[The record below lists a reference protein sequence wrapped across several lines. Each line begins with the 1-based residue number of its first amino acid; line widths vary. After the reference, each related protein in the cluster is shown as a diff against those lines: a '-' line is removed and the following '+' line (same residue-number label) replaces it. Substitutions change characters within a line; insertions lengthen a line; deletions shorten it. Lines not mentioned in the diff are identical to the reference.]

1 MTTAVNLRATRRE
14 WIGLSILIL
23 PTLIVSMDM
32 TVTYLALPVLS
43 AALHPTSAE
52 LLWITDIFGF
62 FEAGMLIVMGSL
74 GDRIG
79 LKKLLLCGASAFTV
93 ASVLAAFAPSAFWLI
108 VARAVMGIAGATLL
122 PTVLSLIRNM
132 FHDNVQRTFAMGL
145 YTTCFSSGTML
156 GPIIGGFLL
165 SHFWWGSIF
174 LMPVPLILIMLFTA
188 PALLPEFKDHHAK
201 SLDLLSSAF
210 LICATLLAIL
220 GIKQIAQ
227 NGWDI
232 LPLVCIAGGSVIGVL
247 FVRRQ
252 KLLTHPLIDLSLF
265 KQVGFPV
272 ALTALFIG
280 LFSWAGIFLFVG
292 QYLQS
297 VLGISSFS
305 AGLWMLPGAAGS
317 IILCMFAPVAIKY
330 ISRGKMIATGLAVL
344 TIGILLLTWL
354 TINSL
359 ALLAVA
365 MFLISGGCGLTVT
378 LGIDMVVA
386 SAPPNKA
393 GAAAGI
399 SETSTNFGAALG
411 VALLG
416 CLWTAI
422 YRDAISKKMPS
433 GLSPH
438 DTDAVKNTIGG
449 AVAQATRLHQPALA
463 NLARQAFVHSLHLT
477 ALVSAFL
484 VFIVAVLVAVKFNKG
499 SLSAGA

>member
-1 MTTAVNLRATRRE
+1 MTTVANLKATRRE

-62 FEAGMLIVMGSL
+62 FEAGLLIVMGSL

-79 LKKLLLCGASAFTV
+79 LKKLLLSGASAFTA

-108 VARAVMGIAGATLL
+108 AARAIMGIAGATLL

-132 FHDNVQRTFAMGL
+132 FHDDRQRTFAMGL

-174 LMPVPLILIMLFTA
+174 LMPVPLILIMLVAA

-201 SLDLLSSAF
+201 SLDLFSSAL
-210 LICATLLAIL
+210 LISATLLAIF
-220 GIKQIAQ
+220 GIKQAAQ
-227 NGWDI
+227 NGWGVLPIACI
-232 LPLVCIAGGSVIGVL
+232 LAGLIIALL

-252 KLLTHPLIDLSLF
+252 KTIPDPLIDLSLF
-265 KQVGFPV
+265 KQHGFSV
-272 ALTALFIG
+272 ALAALFIG
-280 LFSWAGIFLFVG
+280 LFAWSGIFLFVG

-297 VLGISSFS
+297 VLGLSSFS
-305 AGLWMLPGAAGS
+305 AGLWMLPGALGS
-317 IILCMFAPVAIKY
+317 VILCMLAPGAIKY
-330 ISRGKMIATGLAVL
+330 VSRGVAITAGLAVL
-344 TIGILLLTWL
+344 TAGILLLLGL
-354 TINSL
+354 TENSL
-359 ALLAVA
+359 SLLITA

-386 SAPPNKA
+386 SVPANKA

-399 SETSTNFGAALG
+399 SETSTNFGAGLG

-416 CLWTAI
+416 CLWTAL
-422 YRDAISKKMPS
+422 YRGIISKSMPS
-433 GLSPH
+433 GLSTR
-438 DTDAVKNTIGG
+438 DADAVKNTIGG
-449 AVAQATRLHQPALA
+449 AVAEAGKLHQPALA
-463 NLARQAFVHSLHLT
+463 NLARQAFVHSLHIT
-477 ALVSAFL
+477 ALAAAFL
-484 VFIVAVLVAVKFNKG
+484 VLIAAVLAAVKFKRR
-499 SLSAGA
+499 AVPA

>member
-1 MTTAVNLRATRRE
+1 MLTATNMKATRRE

-43 AALHPTSAE
+43 AALRLNSAE

-62 FEAGMLIVMGSL
+62 FEAGLLIVMGSL

-79 LKKLLLCGASAFTV
+79 LKKLLLYGASAFSA

-108 VARAVMGIAGATLL
+108 AARAVMGIAGATLL

-132 FHDNVQRTFAMGL
+132 FHNDVERTFAMGL

-174 LMPVPLILIMLFTA
+174 LMPLPLILIMLFAA
-188 PALLPEFKDHHAK
+188 PALLPEFKNHHAK
-201 SLDLLSSAF
+201 SIDLFSATL
-210 LICATLLAIL
+210 LISATLLAIF

-227 NGWDI
+227 NGWTI
-232 LPLVCIAGGSVIGVL
+232 LPLLCILAGFVIARI
-247 FVRRQ
+247 FVKRQ
-252 KLLTHPLIDLSLF
+252 KSITDPLIDLSLF
-265 KQVGFPV
+265 KQRGFSV
-272 ALTALFIG
+272 ALAAIFIC
-280 LFSWAGIFLFVG
+280 LFSWSGIFLFVG

-305 AGLWMLPGAAGS
+305 AGLWMLPGAMGS
-317 IILCMFAPVAIKY
+317 IILCMFAPVAVKY
-330 ISRGKMIATGLAVL
+330 VNR
-344 TIGILLLTWL
+344 GILIAAGLTVLMLGALLLLGL
-354 TINSL
+354 TVNSL
-359 ALLAVA
+359 ALLVVS

-386 SAPPNKA
+386 AAPPGKA

-399 SETSTNFGAALG
+399 SETSTNFGAGLG

-422 YRDAISKKMPS
+422 YRGKISKHIPT
-433 GLSPH
+433 GLSPR
-438 DTDAVKNTIGG
+438 DVEAMKNTVGG
-449 AVAQATRLHQPALA
+449 AVAQAGKLHQPALA
-463 NLARQAFVHSLHLT
+463 NLARQSFVQSLHIT

-484 VFIVAVLVAVKFNKG
+484 VLIVAVLVAGKFSRKVVP
-499 SLSAGA
+499 A

>member
-1 MTTAVNLRATRRE
+1 MTIPSNLKATRRE
-14 WIGLSILIL
+14 WLGLSILIL

-62 FEAGMLIVMGSL
+62 FEASLLIVMGSL

-79 LKKLLLCGASAFTV
+79 LKKLLLSGASAFTG
-93 ASVLAAFAPSAFWLI
+93 ASVLAAFAPSVFWLI
-108 VARAVMGIAGATLL
+108 MARAVMGIAGATLL

-132 FHDNVQRTFAMGL
+132 FHDDRQRTFAMGL

-174 LMPVPLILIMLFTA
+174 LIPVPLILVMLFTA
-188 PALLPEFKDHHAK
+188 PALLPEFKDVHAK
-201 SLDLLSSAF
+201 SFDLFSAVL
-210 LICATLLAIL
+210 LICATLLAIF
-220 GIKQIAQ
+220 GIKQVAQ
-227 NGWDI
+227 NGWSF
-232 LPLVCIAGGSVIGVL
+232 LPLGCISVGFAIALV

-252 KLLTHPLIDLSLF
+252 KSLTDPLIDLSLF
-265 KQVGFPV
+265 KRRGLPT
-272 ALTALFIG
+272 ALMALFIG

-297 VLGISSFS
+297 VLGVNSFT

-330 ISRGKMIATGLAVL
+330 VSRGTLIAVGLLVL
-344 TIGILLLTWL
+344 ATGILLLSGL
-354 TINSL
+354 TTNSL
-359 ALLAVA
+359 ALLAA
-365 MFLISGGCGLTVT
+365 ATFLISGGCGLTVT

-399 SETSTNFGAALG
+399 AETSTNFGIALG

-416 CLWTAI
+416 SLWTAL
-422 YRDAISKKMPS
+422 YRGAVSKNIPA
-433 GLSPH
+433 GLSPR
-438 DTDAVKNTIGG
+438 DADAVRNTIGG
-449 AVAQATRLHQPALA
+449 AVAQAGKLHQPALA
-463 NLARQAFVHSLHLT
+463 NLARQAFVSSLHTT
-477 ALVSAFL
+477 ALVAAFM
-484 VFIVAVLVAVKFNKG
+484 VFIVAVLVAVKFNRK
-499 SLSAGA
+499 AVQA